1 MATPLYPLNKSP
13 SSYRGG
19 SIRRGG
25 FTLIE
30 MLVVVTI
37 ILLLMGLTAGG
48 VSRALLSARRTQCM
62 SNMRQIGLGILTYA
76 TEHRGRLPP
85 TRHAT
90 GQNEE
95 ESWIFLLASYL
106 GNMDQIRISPA
117 DPNGAERLRRGG
129 TSYIVNDI
137 LFDTQ
142 TDDFGNV
149 LGSNINGLF
158 DIPNPTRTMMA
169 FIVSDNTG
177 TGATNDHTHT
187 NEWTNWVRFL
197 SDVEADRFRRGNRSS
212 DRTRGDS
219 NYLYADGGVQ
229 NLRASVM
236 KEWIEAGNNPG
247 EPGKA
252 PR

>member
-85 TRHAT
+85 TRHSASAD
-90 GQNEE
+90 EA
-95 ESWIFLLASYL
+95 WITVLAPYL
-106 GNMDQIRISPA
+106 GDMDQIRISPA

-137 LFDTQ
+137 VFDPL
-142 TDDFGNV
+142 TDPFGN
-149 LGSNINGLF
+149 LMPGAIRGLT
-158 DIPNPTRTMMA
+158 DLTDPTRTLLA
-169 FIVSDNTG
+169 FVVSDNRG
-177 TGATNDHTHT
+177 TGATNDHTHARQ
-187 NEWTNWVRFL
+187 WTNWVRFL

-229 NLRASVM
+229 NLRAPVM